1 MSTLLISVFESK
13 FKEGVKDAST
23 GDCDCRGRPSM
34 PLLTLPGIEPFEV
47 LHPLLY
53 YLYTERTCFTT
64 TPIEEA
70 KSFYNVP
77 PFDAE
82 DAYRVGDIL
91 GLPELKEKALNFLVT
106 TSDGSNIVSRVF
118 GDYALKYKEIGHRY
132 EAVFYKHWTEIKKSD
147 ELKQYFE
154 ELKEEADKKRGWKA
168 IMRFLE
174 IAQGLKV

>member
-1 MSTLLISVFESK
+1 
-13 FKEGVKDAST
+13 
-23 GDCDCRGRPSM
+23 M
-34 PLLTLPGIEPFEV
+34 PLLTLPGAEPFEV

-53 YLYTERTCFTT
+53 YLYTDRTCFTT
-64 TPIEEA
+64 APIGEA
-70 KSFYNVP
+70 KSFYDVP

-118 GDYALKYKEIGHRY
+118 GDYALKYEEIGQLY
-132 EAVFYKHWTEIKKSD
+132 KTVFYNHWTEIKKSD

-154 ELKEEADKKRGWKA
+154 ELREEADEKGGWKA

-174 IAQGLKV
+174 IAQGLNV